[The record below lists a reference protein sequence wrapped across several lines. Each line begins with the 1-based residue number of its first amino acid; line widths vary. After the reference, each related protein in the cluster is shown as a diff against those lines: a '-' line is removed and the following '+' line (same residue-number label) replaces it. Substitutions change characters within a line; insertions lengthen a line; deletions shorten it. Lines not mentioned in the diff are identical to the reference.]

1 MAQQDDNIKKLY
13 DELQSTYDVGSED
26 DFRNYLNN
34 AEHRKALY
42 NELKNDYDI
51 QDEKAFDDYLGYING
66 EKAPGT
72 TKVGSVAQQVVNEYD
87 QSAKDNAEAEED
99 LSAATSGAKIG
110 GNISLTPV
118 KANNQ
123 QTAQPAVDN
132 TAKSVMDA
140 NGRPIEQAKATGP
153 KTQFVPADP
162 NYVQATP
169 TAEALKKYPWMQPDQ
184 VYLWN
189 TTTKEPVVSYFD
201 ENGQAVTDEDL
212 QIKKAKSE
220 ITGQEDTEYMHP
232 EAAALQ
238 LPNGNT
244 RGVRLKKGAL
254 TQMADEIMR
263 KEYGDNYLNTQ
274 FGRDGNVYTGA
285 ERRDLGAQQLY
296 DELNS
301 DVRKARISFAVA
313 DDKYRN
319 EILSRIKA
327 KWGKVADETSL
338 VNAVNDENAAKQDID
353 IVAQQN
359 INDLNA
365 EIQNISR
372 QMDQR
377 GAEIDNAS
385 SPFVDQTFN
394 ARDVDAKYRLLQSK
408 LNYAQ
413 NALKSWENVKNSGSL
428 DALAGFKDAVMDIS
442 AWDFGFSDLKNS
454 IALLTAKG
462 NDKQEL
468 VNLYGRYAE
477 AAKFEDKYNPDSY
490 RYGKI
495 AGTSMPY
502 ALQFAGTGGGFKSI
516 GSAVSKKA
524 TSIAEKYALEGLK
537 KQVVK
542 GLGVVAGDIAR
553 AYTMSGTIQGLNTI
567 SDILNR
573 SAGELTV
580 DKQGNYQLK
589 SDEPLLKSIYKGVT
603 ASAIENYTEM
613 LGERLNIG
621 GNLMRM
627 LPKIGLGRVSN
638 AITKIG
644 TQDWYRV
651 CNNWLSRAGVNDF
664 GGEVLEEEIGIILNA
679 ALVGDNPLFNG
690 SGGLLDVRTQK
701 DILGGMLY
709 SISAMRAGALAMY
722 GVKKGVGSAF
732 IKTLDMYDKM
742 QLNQSDK
749 GGQSIFGEDWAAI
762 KDEIDNTPNE
772 KVNAV
777 IEKLAKEHP
786 SKDEQSAIIDYA
798 VKLLKT
804 RGHNLGIAMASD
816 GENDEG
822 AQEEVQDM
830 PDLSQPN
837 AEYFNKD
844 DGMIHKASLY
854 PDASDPTGTAKDV
867 FIIKGNLV
875 TNEDGSINKDASD
888 DTIIYIDGNGERHIA
903 SPDKFAAAYPPMSND
918 EVRQANE
925 GVAGEGTQTTDTF
938 NKGDEVNIN
947 VNGIIYTAT
956 IQGTDGSGN
965 YNVYYEDENGM
976 MHPAKFTADQLNEM
990 NGKSTVSNGQQ
1001 ATSEQPADVQQQVEQ
1016 PVVEQSAQQEQET
1029 QLAQQAQEEQK
1040 PAIPKDEKGN
1050 TLYHQVPV
1058 ETTIK
1063 DLYDGKLDDNE
1074 IRDFVDVNISEADK
1088 NLEKVNKKAPKIGTN
1103 KDEYLKKKQEWQK
1116 QVEDA
1121 TRIRDYWNS
1130 VKDYIAQQ
1138 THTTPEEVKAAQDE
1152 ISGEAARREYQDMG
1166 GSVQQD
1172 AVSVASDFIRGAKIT
1187 PESFKA
1193 ETGYGAEEQRK
1204 FVGMIA
1210 KAENGGKSIDRLAE
1224 ELVSYDNA
1232 EMNGSLFGGDTS
1244 SAKDAILSA
1253 LQGAGT
1259 RGELKQTNEAE
1270 EQAYVDA
1277 RNAARD
1283 AQYMEQYGMT
1293 YEEYLAYE
1301 EQIMP
1306 TIWREY
1312 NNYDETAFN
1321 NMYAEEIEQLLKSK
1335 ENDTTGEKQ
1344 ADDRGNQV
1352 LSEQQ
1357 VTEQRGSTGS
1367 QEQRTEAPVGVQGT
1381 VEDGVVPERTSEDRQ
1396 EDGSVPDRTEEVES
1410 ATEGLTSED
1419 ADNLLSAMEARAEVA
1434 PDIELTPTNWVE
1446 QFGEDGMVD
1455 TPIGKVKM
1463 GENQIA
1469 KLFTK
1474 GRSSQFG
1481 MIRPTLTNP
1490 DVIVEVPSSTDSA
1503 NDVERPTSLLFIK
1516 AFLKNDGSKV
1526 YYFKSVTV
1534 KKDGLEVSVSS
1545 HLDRKKRVEDAL
1557 RKGKLQYR
1565 FDGGAQTEHRPA
1577 NVSVTTP
1584 LAGQGASNK
1593 GNATIGDQS
1602 VSDMEN
1608 GTLASPQLVSSE
1620 SKDSDKSA
1628 FAQTIDEKIAKAEEE
1643 TDVNPT
1649 EGQKEAGNYK
1659 KGHVRI
1665 DGYDITIEQPK
1676 GSVRRGTDAD
1686 GKQWEQTM
1694 NNTYGY
1700 IRGTEGVDGDHIDIF
1715 LSDNPTKGN
1724 VYVVDQV
1731 NPDGSFD
1738 EHKVMYG
1745 FNSAD
1750 EARNAYLS
1758 NYEEGWQGLGTITE
1772 ISKDEFKKW
1781 VNSSH
1786 RKTKPFA
1793 EYKSVKEDNN
1803 NIRFRETN
1811 NEVSVFALKHNLNEK
1826 DVEDYADYIRRGN
1839 LNGASRAFKEIRRK
1853 VRLDN
1858 QGASLGQFAKIF
1870 SPIEKELYE
1879 RFGNIDEL
1887 RQQYV
1892 QRTLDERNAMEAA
1905 RKKAEEEAEAERRR
1919 LQEFQNMSSEQLDA
1933 EYMKAVEAN
1942 DESRMRDLVNEAARR
1957 NGYGDTGSEYQGVG
1971 AWSAP
1976 SNPGYE
1982 SDEERRAAV
1991 ENDAPDVN
1999 ITDIANGY
2007 SQQPSDYFTNLRA
2020 YGTDTA
2026 HGRESAEAI
2035 NKAIDEVRNGKD
2047 PMVKVYRAVPKS
2059 VKEGKLRNGD
2069 WVTPSR
2075 KYAEMHGDNRLE
2087 GDYRIIEQEV
2097 PASQLWWDGNDI
2109 NEWGFDD
2116 GKGYAYRNTKNN
2128 RKLND
2133 LITRDDKGNIIPL
2146 SQRFNARKADVRYRN
2161 TENQAATDNIE
2172 DVNKQFNQQLE
2183 GLTEENADKV
2193 TLSLGRPSA
2202 VLRAAGVEDKPMKLY
2217 GNKVIKKMRKHGF
2230 TLAEIKD
2237 LPRAVADPIA
2247 VFNNYQKNGNRS
2259 ILTELQIGDK
2269 HILVSVTVGKT
2280 GVDADFNI
2288 VSSVFG
2294 KGSNNVVDWIN
2305 KGYATFIN
2313 KEKALDYLHFSE
2325 RSISE
2330 ASDNQELVST
2340 ANIIRN
2346 FENPNVL
2353 EENLVPTEQ
2362 TNDIDTAVADTAN
2375 KLNIGVRV
2383 AHSVDEVSDEGVRRA
2398 IEQGRRIQ
2406 GFYDTRTG
2414 EIVVYAPNAV
2424 DAEDAV
2430 RTVLHEGVAHYGL
2443 RQLVGEENFNTF
2455 LDNIYNNVS
2464 DEIKSKVDD
2473 IARKNKLST
2482 QVATEEYLAGLAEK
2496 TNFEEVK
2503 NSGIWD
2509 KIKDFFM
2516 DLLTKAG
2523 IRLNNALSDNELR
2536 YILWRSYDNLQNPT
2550 RDVINTV
2557 RDITKQRDLNVGNY
2571 AVQNSSGK
2579 VAENNNDEINRIV
2592 EEAKANGTYMKAPN
2606 GSDTNLNERQWAQVR
2621 TKAFKDWFGDWEN
2634 DPENASKVVDE
2645 NGEPKV
2651 VYHGTNNDF
2660 TVFDWSKIGSG
2671 NDKGLRGKGIYLSPN
2686 IKTSQSYGNNVIT
2699 AFVNIK
2705 KPFRTSDFTSKEE
2718 ISDKLGIS
2726 EFSFDFDTSGNLRV
2740 YSASAGLFTD
2750 ALKEAGYDGII
2761 YPQRQEVIVY
2771 SPNQIKS
2778 ATDNTSAFSSD
2789 DDDIRYRFIGETG
2802 ARNLDA
2808 AEEAT
2813 TRLDN
2818 LSTARQMEQAYN
2830 DKKARIDKLRDSKP
2844 VEITGEEY
2852 KGKYDLNRDS
2862 AQDFIL
2868 KNLRGE
2874 YTIADTGEKVTISKV
2889 GAKKVTSHSMGNNAH
2904 LKSIVAIPQLLENAI
2919 FIEETPN
2926 EKSNGKYD
2934 SYRYYVVGL
2943 KIGNE
2948 DYTARIT
2955 IGVKNG
2961 EYYYDHYLTE
2971 IEKGNLIEIANGFIP
2986 TGDAPVPSY
2995 TKSKDTRLISLL
3007 QTNDQENARKIKLA
3021 TGWERGAD
3029 GKWKYETPDFEYHP
3043 NGDARQNDKYKESDW
3058 YKELYDLEERLFN
3071 GETLTDGET
3080 ERFDELSAR
3089 VNEIRDNDKNTEHVY
3104 LDDYVKDDELFKAY
3118 PELKQTKIDFVD
3130 LPNEEY
3136 SAKYN
3141 EEENRITVNQA
3152 KSIDDKSAIAHEVQ
3166 HAIQHIEGFA
3176 QGSNVDNYNSVPTSE
3191 NVINDI
3197 IDATDGHILDGGGFD
3212 NTPEGIFNAL
3222 NRKTTYGTILRD
3234 YSSELDDI
3242 ANKYGYET
3250 IFDLVNDIDKFKS
3263 RVEMYLSEAGE
3274 VEARNVEARINM
3286 TPEQR
3291 RQSLASETEDVARE
3305 DQLFIY
3311 DNLGVNARQG
3321 TGALTDSELSNAN
3334 DPAGKMLGKPSR
3346 TPAQQKAFA
3355 ERERQRMADRAREV
3369 ADILHLDNVE
3379 IVTDASTLQGRRA
3392 KAKGFYSRDNGKI
3405 VIVVPNHVD
3414 MADIEQTVL
3423 HEAVAHYGLRKLFGS
3438 NFDTFLYNVY
3448 NNADMDVREKI
3459 SQLAAQHNW
3468 NFATATE
3475 EYLAS
3480 LAEKTNFENLN
3491 ASWWD
3496 KIKSLFLKLLHSI
3509 GLKGFTGVSLSDNEL
3524 RYILWRSYE
3533 NLKNP
3538 GRYRSIIDEAKDIT
3552 MQNELRV
3559 GNYSAGNSEAV
3570 GKAAENGVVNIE
3582 DVNRRFNEE
3591 LGRLT
3596 EENAQSVILNLGRP
3610 GNFLLAS
3617 GLSDRPIKLYGNKLL
3632 KKMRKHGF
3640 TTSDVKNLPKEINN
3654 PIAVFKGSVE
3664 NSFAI
3669 LTELEINGNNVL
3681 ASIYVGKG
3689 NDIDFNIISSVYG
3702 KNGNSVVSWIND
3714 GKILYV
3720 NKEKALNYLRIS
3732 APIAEAQDNQELSS
3746 AANIVKNFENPNISE
3761 ENMRY
3766 GNGALAASESNGINK
3781 TNETNGQEAEEANRR
3796 FNEELNAFK
3805 AKTHKGLLHLGQP
3818 GRILNACG
3826 INEELTLSPTVLSR
3840 KLKQHGLNVDDIKG
3854 LAGAIQEPILVYQHG
3869 DAHPNMVI
3877 VTDLAAKGGK
3887 VSVAV
3892 ELDGEGNVVELNNVS
3907 SVHSKDAT
3915 TELERL
3921 SNMRDGYLE
3930 QALRWVDK
3938 NEVSDWL
3945 GIADLNSPIHANN
3958 PKLVSIA
3965 NILQN
3970 FENPSV
3976 GEENILYR
3984 EAKKVEKKINSD
3996 WRDEYD
4002 KKLSTLWFKLTEAA
4016 QDAMRSVKI
4025 LQDIIA
4031 KETSAPISDDENVYW
4046 RENRLSS
4053 VNKYEQEYYAEN
4065 YFKPIVTEIAN
4076 LVKYGARYNDKGKDI
4091 INSDNDILK
4100 YLIAKHGI
4108 ERNNYFREREAM
4120 NARKPYEDQIKE
4132 LQKQVEKE
4140 EIKEEDANKKIAKL
4154 QEQADKAEMKK
4165 RVDVLHKDYSGLT
4178 ELFQDKKDFD
4188 TLATSYVSDFEKKFD
4203 TKSLWN
4209 AINRATKETLRKA
4222 FVDGLISR
4230 ESYENTA
4237 KMYKYYIPLRGWAND
4252 VASEKYNYIGGKG
4265 HSSKIL
4271 EISHG
4276 RTSLA
4281 DNPISK
4287 IGQMMQDA
4295 ILQGNRNRMKQ
4306 AVYNLAMN
4314 HDTSLLN
4321 IKRQW
4326 YQNMGT
4332 KDNPIWERVFP
4343 DLNSEMTAEQVA
4355 EEVEDFE
4362 SRMRELKK
4370 EGKATQNRKGL
4381 ILRLHTTKREETQHR
4396 ISVAING
4403 KEYNI
4408 FVNGNPRA
4416 AQAIN
4421 GELNDVDRYGSYIS
4435 KINRFL
4441 SQVYTSVNPEFVVTN
4456 YQRDAGF
4463 AASIV
4468 ASTEPLSYQKE
4479 WAKNMTKYN
4488 PITTGEYLR
4497 RLIKKAKTGNIN
4509 PNNKAERYMQEFLS
4523 NGGETGFTNIL
4534 NIDDYKKLIR
4544 REIKSINSVVSM
4556 PKAARAAVAFTERVN
4571 TVFEDATRYATYVTS
4586 REQGRTIDRSIRDAK
4601 EISLNFNTRGADGL
4615 PGDSFIYRFFRGLRR
4630 WMIFVNPSIQGLN
4643 KAGMAFRNHPLRS
4656 SMMIAGLPTLLG
4668 YALPAIMQAV
4678 VGGGD
4683 GDDDDKNVVE
4693 SYKDLP
4699 KWVRRTN
4706 IAIPIGGNNFVT
4718 IPLSYELRVSYG
4730 LGEMMWEYGEGMIDG
4745 KEMAAET
4752 LLQLSDLLPVSLFN
4766 GTLAQSISPTIA
4778 RPFVDIIQNRNFY
4791 GKKIYNDS
4799 QFIEGYP
4806 EYMKA
4811 YAGTP
4816 KWLVKS
4822 TEVLN
4827 NVRPKFGADVSD
4839 KYTPG
4844 LIDLNPAMIDYLL
4857 SSYLGGLYNFP
4868 SKFGK
4873 TISMIWDEDMRDIQN
4888 VPIVSRNWKNS
4899 QSGNPYNSGDRYKT
4913 YMKEYDL
4920 SKQRF
4925 NGYKKEVEHDVPE
4938 FLKSLN
4944 DLLDTPSG
4952 KRMLMID
4959 AYKRD
4964 GLDKLN
4970 RRIRDIDTYGNEKYE
4985 GEKDALTKI
4994 RDGLKEELINKLD
5007 SISDGTLDFVNGE
5020 WTRK

>member
-1 MAQQDDNIKKLY
+1 MGWGSTPSGTLRFKKIDGSFWNGETFRFADY
-13 DELQSTYDVGSED
+13 STYWNVNSAGIFKKKYS
-26 DFRNYLNN
+26 R
-34 AEHRKALY
+34 RKPLIY
-42 NELKNDYDI
+42 
-51 QDEKAFDDYLGYING
+51 
-66 EKAPGT
+66 T
-72 TKVGSVAQQVVNEYD
+72 V
-87 QSAKDNAEAEED
+87 
-99 LSAATSGAKIG
+99 
-110 GNISLTPV
+110 
-118 KANNQ
+118 
-123 QTAQPAVDN
+123 PAV
-132 TAKSVMDA
+132 
-140 NGRPIEQAKATGP
+140 
-153 KTQFVPADP
+153 
-162 NYVQATP
+162 
-169 TAEALKKYPWMQPDQ
+169 
-184 VYLWN
+184 
-189 TTTKEPVVSYFD
+189 
-201 ENGQAVTDEDL
+201 
-212 QIKKAKSE
+212 
-220 ITGQEDTEYMHP
+220 
-232 EAAALQ
+232 
-238 LPNGNT
+238 
-244 RGVRLKKGAL
+244 
-254 TQMADEIMR
+254 
-263 KEYGDNYLNTQ
+263 
-274 FGRDGNVYTGA
+274 
-285 ERRDLGAQQLY
+285 
-296 DELNS
+296 
-301 DVRKARISFAVA
+301 
-313 DDKYRN
+313 
-319 EILSRIKA
+319 
-327 KWGKVADETSL
+327 
-338 VNAVNDENAAKQDID
+338 
-353 IVAQQN
+353 
-359 INDLNA
+359 
-365 EIQNISR
+365 
-372 QMDQR
+372 
-377 GAEIDNAS
+377 
-385 SPFVDQTFN
+385 
-394 ARDVDAKYRLLQSK
+394 
-408 LNYAQ
+408 
-413 NALKSWENVKNSGSL
+413 
-428 DALAGFKDAVMDIS
+428 
-442 AWDFGFSDLKNS
+442 
-454 IALLTAKG
+454 
-462 NDKQEL
+462 
-468 VNLYGRYAE
+468 
-477 AAKFEDKYNPDSY
+477 
-490 RYGKI
+490 
-495 AGTSMPY
+495 
-502 ALQFAGTGGGFKSI
+502 
-516 GSAVSKKA
+516 
-524 TSIAEKYALEGLK
+524 
-537 KQVVK
+537 
-542 GLGVVAGDIAR
+542 
-553 AYTMSGTIQGLNTI
+553 
-567 SDILNR
+567 
-573 SAGELTV
+573 
-580 DKQGNYQLK
+580 
-589 SDEPLLKSIYKGVT
+589 
-603 ASAIENYTEM
+603 
-613 LGERLNIG
+613 
-621 GNLMRM
+621 
-627 LPKIGLGRVSN
+627 
-638 AITKIG
+638 
-644 TQDWYRV
+644 
-651 CNNWLSRAGVNDF
+651 
-664 GGEVLEEEIGIILNA
+664 
-679 ALVGDNPLFNG
+679 
-690 SGGLLDVRTQK
+690 
-701 DILGGMLY
+701 
-709 SISAMRAGALAMY
+709 
-722 GVKKGVGSAF
+722 
-732 IKTLDMYDKM
+732 
-742 QLNQSDK
+742 
-749 GGQSIFGEDWAAI
+749 
-762 KDEIDNTPNE
+762 
-772 KVNAV
+772 
-777 IEKLAKEHP
+777 
-786 SKDEQSAIIDYA
+786 
-798 VKLLKT
+798 
-804 RGHNLGIAMASD
+804 
-816 GENDEG
+816 
-822 AQEEVQDM
+822 
-830 PDLSQPN
+830 
-837 AEYFNKD
+837 
-844 DGMIHKASLY
+844 
-854 PDASDPTGTAKDV
+854 
-867 FIIKGNLV
+867 
-875 TNEDGSINKDASD
+875 
-888 DTIIYIDGNGERHIA
+888 
-903 SPDKFAAAYPPMSND
+903 
-918 EVRQANE
+918 
-925 GVAGEGTQTTDTF
+925 
-938 NKGDEVNIN
+938 
-947 VNGIIYTAT
+947 
-956 IQGTDGSGN
+956 
-965 YNVYYEDENGM
+965 
-976 MHPAKFTADQLNEM
+976 
-990 NGKSTVSNGQQ
+990 GKSTVTD
-1001 ATSEQPADVQQQVEQ
+1001 TSEVNSGQSMGATAPA
-1016 PVVEQSAQQEQET
+1016 
-1029 QLAQQAQEEQK
+1029 
-1040 PAIPKDEKGN
+1040 GN
-1050 TLYHQVPV
+1050 
-1058 ETTIK
+1058 
-1063 DLYDGKLDDNE
+1063 
-1074 IRDFVDVNISEADK
+1074 
-1088 NLEKVNKKAPKIGTN
+1088 
-1103 KDEYLKKKQEWQK
+1103 
-1116 QVEDA
+1116 
-1121 TRIRDYWNS
+1121 
-1130 VKDYIAQQ
+1130 
-1138 THTTPEEVKAAQDE
+1138 
-1152 ISGEAARREYQDMG
+1152 
-1166 GSVQQD
+1166 
-1172 AVSVASDFIRGAKIT
+1172 
-1187 PESFKA
+1187 
-1193 ETGYGAEEQRK
+1193 
-1204 FVGMIA
+1204 
-1210 KAENGGKSIDRLAE
+1210 
-1224 ELVSYDNA
+1224 
-1232 EMNGSLFGGDTS
+1232 
-1244 SAKDAILSA
+1244 
-1253 LQGAGT
+1253 
-1259 RGELKQTNEAE
+1259 
-1270 EQAYVDA
+1270 
-1277 RNAARD
+1277 
-1283 AQYMEQYGMT
+1283 
-1293 YEEYLAYE
+1293 
-1301 EQIMP
+1301 
-1306 TIWREY
+1306 
-1312 NNYDETAFN
+1312 
-1321 NMYAEEIEQLLKSK
+1321 
-1335 ENDTTGEKQ
+1335 
-1344 ADDRGNQV
+1344 
-1352 LSEQQ
+1352 
-1357 VTEQRGSTGS
+1357 
-1367 QEQRTEAPVGVQGT
+1367 
-1381 VEDGVVPERTSEDRQ
+1381 
-1396 EDGSVPDRTEEVES
+1396 
-1410 ATEGLTSED
+1410 
-1419 ADNLLSAMEARAEVA
+1419 
-1434 PDIELTPTNWVE
+1434 
-1446 QFGEDGMVD
+1446 
-1455 TPIGKVKM
+1455 
-1463 GENQIA
+1463 
-1469 KLFTK
+1469 
-1474 GRSSQFG
+1474 
-1481 MIRPTLTNP
+1481 
-1490 DVIVEVPSSTDSA
+1490 
-1503 NDVERPTSLLFIK
+1503 
-1516 AFLKNDGSKV
+1516 
-1526 YYFKSVTV
+1526 
-1534 KKDGLEVSVSS
+1534 
-1545 HLDRKKRVEDAL
+1545 
-1557 RKGKLQYR
+1557 
-1565 FDGGAQTEHRPA
+1565 
-1577 NVSVTTP
+1577 
-1584 LAGQGASNK
+1584 
-1593 GNATIGDQS
+1593 
-1602 VSDMEN
+1602 
-1608 GTLASPQLVSSE
+1608 SSE

-1628 FAQTIDEKIAKAEEE
+1628 VAQTIDEKIAKAEEE

-1659 KGHVRI
+1659 KGHVCI

-1715 LSDNPTKGN
+1715 LSDNPTEGN

-1745 FNSAD
+1745 FNSAED
-1750 EARNAYLS
+1750 ARAAYLS

-1772 ISKDEFKKW
+1772 VSKDEFKKW
-1781 VNSSH
+1781 VESSH

-1793 EYKSVKEDNN
+1793 EYKSVKKDGAQNEGNTLANEAHELFSDIIAQSTHNVEINDSGISETDNTLYAPIKVDGKDTSLSLYQEEPAHSSEEPIVGVSFYRDGMTYQEAADLSDEYN
-1803 NIRFRETN
+1803 KYVGERVCADGSDELAINFGSIDEAVRFEEWLNDNRGVRFREAD
-1811 NEVSVFALKHNLNEK
+1811 NEISDFAQKHNLNEK
-1826 DVEDYADYIRRGN
+1826 DVQDYADYMRQGN
-1839 LNGASRAFKEIRRK
+1839 LNGASGAFHDIRRK
-1853 VRLDN
+1853 IRIDN
-1858 QGASLGQFAKIF
+1858 KGVSLGQFAKIF
-1870 SPIEKELYE
+1870 SPIRKELYE
-1879 RFGNIDEL
+1879 KFGNIDEM
-1887 RQQYV
+1887 REQYV
-1892 QRTLDERNAMEAA
+1892 QHELEERSVMEAA
-1905 RKKAEEEAEAERRR
+1905 RKRAEEAAEAERRR
-1919 LQEFQNMSSEQLDA
+1919 LQEFQDMSDEQLDE
-1933 EYMKAVEAN
+1933 EYSKAVEAN

-1957 NGYGDTGSEYQGVG
+1957 NGYGDVGSEYQGVG

-2026 HGRESAEAI
+2026 YGRESAEAI

-2059 VKEGKLRNGD
+2059 IKEGKLRNGD

-2133 LITRDDKGNIIPL
+2133 PITRDDNGNIIPL

-2383 AHSVDEVSDEGVRRA
+2383 AHSIDEVNNDSARRA
-2398 IEQGRRIQ
+2398 IEQGRGIQ
-2406 GFYDTRTG
+2406 GFYDTQTG

-2424 DAEDAV
+2424 DVDDAI

-2464 DEIKSKVDD
+2464 DEIKSKIDD

-2523 IRLNNALSDNELR
+2523 VRLDNALSDNELR

-2571 AVQNSSGK
+2571 AVQNTSEK

-2621 TKAFKDWFGDWEN
+2621 TKEFKNWFGDWEN

-2645 NGEPKV
+2645 NGEPRV

-2778 ATDNTSAFSSD
+2778 ATDNTGAFSSD
-2789 DDDIRYRFIGETG
+2789 DDDIRYRFIGEQG
-2802 ARNLDA
+2802 AANLDA

-2818 LSTARQMEQAYN
+2818 LSVAREMENAYN
-2830 DKKARIDKLRDSKP
+2830 EKKARIEKLKDSKP
-2844 VEITGEEY
+2844 VDVKYNGE
-2852 KGKYDLNRDS
+2852 YDLNRKPAKDW
-2862 AQDFIL
+2862 L
-2868 KNLRGE
+2868 KENVRGE
-2874 YTIADTGEKVTISKV
+2874 YTNNDTGEKIGISKV
-2889 GAKKVTSHSMGNNAH
+2889 GINEVTSHGSQDKAH
-2904 LKSIVAIPQLLENAI
+2904 LKSLIAIPQMIEQSI
-2919 FIEETPN
+2919 FIDEIPN
-2926 EKSNGKYD
+2926 TKDHDKYD
-2934 SYRYYVVGL
+2934 SYKYYVCGL
-2943 KIGNE
+2943 KIDDV
-2948 DYTARIT
+2948 DYIVKLVV
-2955 IGVKNG
+2955 GVKGDNK
-2961 EYYYDHYLTE
+2961 YYDHRLTE
-2971 IEKGNLIEIANGFIP
+2971 IEKGTLIDNLNGLSNSVAENQNANI
-2986 TGDAPVPSY
+2986 SY
-2995 TKSKDTRLISLL
+2995 GKDTKLQSIL
-3007 QTNDQENARKIKLA
+3007 QTNDRENARKIKFA

-3029 GKWKYETPDFEYHP
+3029 GMWRYETADFEYYP
-3043 NGDARQNDKYKESDW
+3043 KGDARRNDSYKKSDW
-3058 YKELYDLEERLFN
+3058 YNELHGLEEKLFN
-3071 GETLTDGET
+3071 GETLTDEET
-3080 ERFDELSAR
+3080 RRFDELSAR
-3089 VNEIRDNDKNTEHVY
+3089 VNAIRDNDKNTERIY
-3104 LDDYVKDDELFKAY
+3104 LDDYVKDEELFKAY

-3130 LPNEEY
+3130 LPNERY

-3141 EEENRITVNQA
+3141 EKENRITVNQA

-3176 QGSNVDNYNSVPTSE
+3176 QGGNGTEIQQAINQIE
-3191 NVINDI
+3191 NKISDILKSDEYKKAINDFGKEYEQK
-3197 IDATDGHILDGGGFD
+3197 IDKEVENNYSDLE
-3212 NTPEGIFNAL
+3212 PERKQAIRMAMRDDAL
-3222 NRKTTYGTILRD
+3222 IEYKKKSPVLQRLSNLE
-3234 YSSELDDI
+3234 SEL
-3242 ANKYGYET
+3242 NVLRYNPSY
-3250 IFDLVNDIDKFKS
+3250 KS
-3263 RVEMYLSEAGE
+3263 SYVYNNLSGE

-3286 TPEQR
+3286 PLEER
-3291 RQSLASETEDVARE
+3291 RRTLAEETEDVARE
-3305 DQLFIY
+3305 DQIFLQDALGASERYGTYGRNKTDGQKAEEANRRFNEELQQQIDGTLPKGHVYELGRPSGVLRSAGIPNLPIELAASRLSGKSKQDNHPFDMSEVMDLPKAIQNPMAVFRSATHIGSYVVMTEIEHNGKNFVVAIEANRKKGKIEINDIRSIHYRTSNAHMANWISEGLLEYVDKEKMAEWFSKQRYNSAEVRKLFNHAANIVKNFENPNVS
-3311 DNLGVNARQG
+3311 DENMRQG
-3321 TGALTDSELSNAN
+3321 IGALTDSELSNAN

-3423 HEAVAHYGLRKLFGS
+3423 HEAVAHYGLRKLFGK

-3448 NNADMDVREKI
+3448 NNASKEVREKI
-3459 SQLAAQHNW
+3459 TQLAAKHNW
-3468 NFATATE
+3468 DFATATE

-3480 LAEKTNFENLN
+3480 LAENTNFENLN

-3496 KIKSLFLKLLHSI
+3496 KIKSLFLKLLHNI

-3681 ASIYVGKG
+3681 ASISVGKG

-3907 SVHSKDAT
+3907 SVHSKGAT

-3938 NEVSDWL
+3938 NKVSDWL

-4002 KKLSTLWFKLTEAA
+4002 KKLSKFSFKLTETA

-4031 KETSAPISDDENVYW
+4031 KETSAPIRDDENVYW

-4053 VNKYEQEYYAEN
+4053 VNKYEQEYYNEN
-4065 YFKPIVTEIAN
+4065 YCKPIVTEIAN
-4076 LVKYGARYNDKGKDI
+4076 LVKYGARYNDKGEDI
-4091 INSDNDILK
+4091 INSDNDVLK
-4100 YLIAKHGI
+4100 YLIAKSGL
-4108 ERNNYFREREAM
+4108 ERNQSKREVEAM

-4140 EIKEEDANKKIAKL
+4140 EIKEENANKKIAKL
-4154 QEQADKAEMKK
+4154 QEQADKAGMNK
-4165 RVDVLHKDYSGLT
+4165 RVAVLHKDYSGLT
-4178 ELFQDKKDFD
+4178 ELFQDEKDFD

-4203 TKSLWN
+4203 TESLWN

-4230 ESYENTA
+4230 ESYESTA

-4252 VASEKYNYIGGKG
+4252 VASEAYNYKG
-4265 HSSKIL
+4265 SGEGSRKIL
-4271 EISHG
+4271 QTAKG

-4281 DNPISK
+4281 DNPISE
-4287 IGQMMQDA
+4287 IGRMMQDA
-4295 ILQGNRNRMKQ
+4295 IFQGNRNRMKQ

-4332 KDNPIWERVFP
+4332 EEDPAWERVFP
-4343 DLNSEMTAEQVA
+4343 DLNSDMTAEQVA
-4355 EEVEDFE
+4355 EEVEEFE

-4370 EGKATQNRKGL
+4370 EGRATQSRKGL
-4381 ILRLHTTKREETQHR
+4381 ILRLHTTKREEAQHR

-4421 GELNDVDRYGSYIS
+4421 GELNDVDRYGSAVA
-4435 KINRFL
+4435 KVNRFL
-4441 SQVYTSVNPEFVVTN
+4441 SQVYTSINPEFVVTN

-4468 ASTEPLSYQKE
+4468 ASTEPWSYQKE
-4479 WAKNMTKYN
+4479 WAKNMTVYN
-4488 PITTGEYLR
+4488 PITTGVYLN

-4509 PNNKAERYMQEFLS
+4509 PSNKAERYMQEFLS
-4523 NGGETGFTNIL
+4523 HGGETGFTNML
-4534 NIDDYKKLIR
+4534 SADDYKKQIKR
-4544 REIKSINSVVSM
+4544 DIKSINSVVSLS
-4556 PKAARAAVAFTERVN
+4556 KASRAAVAFTERAN

-4615 PGDSFIYRFFRGLRR
+4615 PGDGFIYRFFRGLRR

-4668 YALPAIMQAV
+4668 YALPAIMRAV

-4730 LGEMMWEYGEGMIDG
+4730 LGEMMWEYGEGMID
-4745 KEMAAET
+4745 KDEVATET
-4752 LLQLSDLLPVSLFN
+4752 VSQLSDLLPISFSN
-4766 GTLAQSISPTIA
+4766 GTVAQSISPSIA
-4778 RPFVDIIQNRNFY
+4778 RPLIDVIQNRNFY

-4827 NVRPKFGADVSD
+4827 NVIPNLNAGVSD

-4844 LIDLNPAMIDYLL
+4844 AINVNPAIIDYLL

-4925 NGYKKEVEHDVPE
+4925 NGYKKEAEHDVPE

-4985 GEKDALTKI
+4985 GEKDALTKR